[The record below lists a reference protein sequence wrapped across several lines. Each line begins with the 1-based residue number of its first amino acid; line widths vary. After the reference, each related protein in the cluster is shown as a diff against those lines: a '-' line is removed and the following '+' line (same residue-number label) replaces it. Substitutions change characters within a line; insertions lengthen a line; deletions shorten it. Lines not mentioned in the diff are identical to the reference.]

1 LLFCFCFVD
10 PAGAQSSWP
19 EKPPPEFTGPYT
31 GDLTIKRV
39 PLAEMPSHCRNLKVR
54 GCAYWSREALVYC
67 TVWIPS
73 DVSPQLEAAILEH
86 ELGHCNGWKH
96 WYPGQPAAEIKGLY
110 PDDKSIEEAARRKAL
125 ENPVCQQQ
133 PKPEACP

>member
-1 LLFCFCFVD
+1 M
-10 PAGAQSSWP
+10 
-19 EKPPPEFTGPYT
+19 
-31 GDLTIKRV
+31 
-39 PLAEMPSHCRNLKVR
+39 PLAELPSHCRNLKVS

-96 WYPGQPAAEIKGLY
+96 FYPGQPPWETKPEVKMEIDRGIAVK
-110 PDDKSIEEAARRKAL
+110 RAL